1 MQKKHGQEEF
11 QSFNTT
17 SEIENWHPPNAA
29 SRGND
34 PKICNTNR
42 KTYQAKRSSSIT
54 GQTDVNVLERNEWIS
69 KNVELEKVTRP
80 PHGNVKVC
88 KVDWPPFVEIDI
100 NSRQNTNKQVIAMR
114 SNVIQTARP
123 ENFSQDLWRDL
134 IFQTKTIPCR
144 DGEDSTKYQDNAD
157 HSDKNKVGSR
167 KDVKHNRI
175 RLAKQARQRSK
186 GISETKAY

>member
-1 MQKKHGQEEF
+1 MLAAIIYCNPFHKRFQGYLDQWLNSSNSDDSDLGMSIPRRCGTGTLRTIAHTSHTSEEQLLCQQNRCTERTFREMKLKPPAIQMHNVFTNLALIQMNIRDMQKKHGQEEF

-69 KNVELEKVTRP
+69 KNVELEKVT
-80 PHGNVKVC
+80 
-88 KVDWPPFVEIDI
+88 
-100 NSRQNTNKQVIAMR
+100 
-114 SNVIQTARP
+114 
-123 ENFSQDLWRDL
+123 
-134 IFQTKTIPCR
+134 
-144 DGEDSTKYQDNAD
+144 
-157 HSDKNKVGSR
+157 
-167 KDVKHNRI
+167 
-175 RLAKQARQRSK
+175 
-186 GISETKAY
+186 